1 LSVSQFGLA
10 SGLPVCG
17 LALSL
22 LACGLPVWGQPAFKP
37 ALRAGPT
44 TPSSPSPAQQRPSRT
59 ASCTTREPHRKPS
72 KPPGR
77 AANPL
82 AGAARAQLNGDAY
95 LSATLAAKTY

>member
-1 LSVSQFGLA
+1 L
-10 SGLPVCG
+10 
-17 LALSL
+17 
-22 LACGLPVWGQPAFKP
+22 GQPAFKL

-44 TPSSPSPAQQRPSRT
+44 TPSPHSPAQQRPSRAASYT
-59 ASCTTREPHRKPS
+59 TQKPPDKAASCTTQEPHRKPS

-95 LSATLAAKTY
+95 LSATLATKTY